1 MCSVRWRMRSV
12 RSAIWTSAEPVSESW
27 SLLSL
32 IVAALSG
39 IRACEPSSI
48 RQSFDKDSAV
58 EATRTAGVAH
68 ALGSLLGGQR
78 SDPFDVEAHLS
89 DQIVDRIESLLAAE
103 PVQEADPSRLAVEI
117 TVEIEDVG
125 LHERQSRVGVEGG
138 PSANGDRGRSH

>member
-48 RQSFDKDSAV
+48 RQSFDMDSAV
-58 EATRTAGVAH
+58 EATRPAGTADFS
-68 ALGSLLGGQR
+68 GSLLGGQR
-78 SDPFDVEAHLS
+78 SDPLDVEAHLS
-89 DQIVDRIESLLAAE
+89 DQIVDRVESLLPAE
-103 PVQEADPSRLAVEI
+103 PVREADPGLPAVEVAI
-117 TVEIEDVG
+117 EIEDIG
-125 LHERQSRVGVEGG
+125 LHERQSRVRVEGG
-138 PSANGDRGRSH
+138 PPADGDR